1 MATFQTLVAW
11 QKAHALT
18 LEVYRLSHKL
28 PRFERYDLGSQM
40 RRAALSAAANLAEG
54 QERATK
60 RDFQHFV
67 TIAAGSVAEVQYYLL
82 LVRDLKYLT
91 DADLAPTTALAAEA
105 LRLIRALR
113 RSLDPKPPS

>member
-1 MATFQTLVAW
+1 MSTFQTLVAW
-11 QKAHALT
+11 QRAHALT
-18 LEVYRLSHKL
+18 LEIYRLAQKL
-28 PRFERYDLGSQM
+28 PTHERYGHASQM
-40 RRAALSAAANLAEG
+40 RRAASSAAANLAEG
-54 QERATK
+54 QERETR

-91 DADLAPTTALAAEA
+91 DTDLAPATALAAET

-113 RSLDPKPPS
+113 RSLDPNPSS